1 MFHVLF
7 TSFKSTSL
15 EERNQSSLDG
25 MVLTKKIFKIQCL
38 RRYKFISLEDN
49 IKILELSNKL
59 GPLLG
64 ENDIQLDINSLSMVE
79 IWTRALKIE

>member
-15 EERNQSSLDG
+15 EERSQSSLDG
-25 MVLTKKIFKIQCL
+25 IVLTKKIFKIQCL

-59 GPLLG
+59 GPFLG
-64 ENDIQLDINSLSMVE
+64 ENDIQLNINSLSMVE
-79 IWTRALKIE
+79 I